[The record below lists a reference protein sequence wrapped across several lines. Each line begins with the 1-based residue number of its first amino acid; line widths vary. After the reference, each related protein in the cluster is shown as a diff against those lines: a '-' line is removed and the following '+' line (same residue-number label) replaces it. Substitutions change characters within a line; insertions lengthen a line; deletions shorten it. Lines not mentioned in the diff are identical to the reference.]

1 MYLAPPPPHHPFA
14 LAQLALPPKHKRK
27 TDTGNSKLI
36 SFIAGTH
43 FCRIVLHQRNHGILQ
58 FMGKRAAARPRTPGL
73 QPGQFAVRV
82 PLPAAVNVPDLIFK
96 RIAANAL
103 SDVVMI

>member
-1 MYLAPPPPHHPFA
+1 
-14 LAQLALPPKHKRK
+14 
-27 TDTGNSKLI
+27 
-36 SFIAGTH
+36 
-43 FCRIVLHQRNHGILQ
+43 
-58 FMGKRAAARPRTPGL
+58 MGERAAARPRTPGL

-103 SDVVMI
+103 ADVVMI